1 MKANSVLQFRD
12 LVVGATKVLVN
23 LVLEKEKDT
32 FGFECIRKLNM
43 KFRGAPGDVVG
54 RGLIIAP
61 TSGEFIDKVKQFMPK
76 LYE

>member
-1 MKANSVLQFRD
+1 
-12 LVVGATKVLVN
+12 
-23 LVLEKEKDT
+23 
-32 FGFECIRKLNM
+32 M